1 MKFLVKFL
9 GRLTLTASFSC
20 RAQTEQA
27 KCSKCEPVVVVDDED
42 TE

>member
-27 KCSKCEPVVVVDDED
+27 KCSNCDLVVVVDDE
-42 TE
+42 EME